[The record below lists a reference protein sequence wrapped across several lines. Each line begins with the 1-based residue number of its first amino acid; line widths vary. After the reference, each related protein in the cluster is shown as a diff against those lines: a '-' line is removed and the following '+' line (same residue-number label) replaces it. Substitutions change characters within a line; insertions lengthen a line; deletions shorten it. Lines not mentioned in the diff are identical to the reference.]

1 METVPG
7 SAEMSG
13 AFSEFLESLERELE
27 GPGSVQKG
35 AD

>member
-13 AFSEFLESLERELE
+13 AFSESLEFLERELE